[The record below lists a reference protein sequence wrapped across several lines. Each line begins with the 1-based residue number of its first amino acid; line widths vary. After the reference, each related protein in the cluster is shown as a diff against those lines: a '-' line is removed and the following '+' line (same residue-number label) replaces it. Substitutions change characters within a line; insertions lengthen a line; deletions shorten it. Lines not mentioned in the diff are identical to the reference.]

1 MKRNMRD
8 FLKDGDM
15 HTLPAGEG
23 SSDDEGDSSVQSK

>member
-1 MKRNMRD
+1 MRD